1 MMAECR
7 IPGFLRGRNLQ
18 RQWEKCWEVK
28 CMRKV
33 LSKVTPIF
41 LCAFLTVES
50 VISSPLQ
57 AYAYDYDEEITL
69 FECPNEE
76 ALDEEQDGEQIEEDQ
91 ELTGLEDAEDEASEE
106 VAEELSE
113 ELEILDDTEELSEE
127 LEILDDTDE
136 ASDEDAADL
145 KEESVAA
152 TAADD
157 GMNHKCGDNATWRV
171 EEVDSTFGKKYVII
185 IEGTGAIYDYSEENT
200 CPWMEL
206 LNKTCKIV
214 VSDGI
219 TEIGEYAF
227 YYGIG
232 STIHSIHD
240 VEIADSVDRI
250 DKYAFGR
257 INIHYLKL
265 PASMDRIE
273 DYAFRECHFDYYGEI
288 VFPKKVRYIG
298 DYAFYNAPNFKC
310 GIVFEGTEE
319 IGDYAFVGVHMTSI
333 TFTDS
338 LKRIGEYAF
347 SCSGIDEKMRV
358 DIPARVQEI
367 GEGAFRYCE
376 CAGIYF
382 WGGVPAS
389 ISKKSLKAQKVFYP
403 VEYPEWE
410 EFVNNAE
417 DSEEEPATYAP
428 FKSRC
433 TVTFHCPYGE
443 VIQQEYKGFS
453 KITAPDLKL
462 NAGDK
467 IYNWYTEEEYQWE
480 KTRYNFENE
489 LQDDLDLYAR
499 LESDDCRV
507 IFDTGCDIVVPEQAV
522 PGGKTATEPEVPERD
537 DYVLVEWVEGE
548 NVGYKRSFDFS
559 TALYEDILLTAVWGD
574 AHIVTATGGEYNFY
588 YTGSPITLPDIHV
601 YVGGKEV
608 EASDYT
614 VKYRKNVN
622 VGEAYCDIK
631 LKGNYSGS
639 CVIPFY
645 INEAELDDNMS
656 RTHVYLLEDIK
667 YVKYDGQV
675 HKERPILFMPTKSGY
690 YILQEG
696 KDYLLDYEES
706 KYNDYRSVGEYYVD
720 VWGIGNF
727 DGIMT
732 FIINITTQKNIENA
746 KVKIVG
752 SRDYTGTPLTP
763 EVSVT
768 YNGKKLVAGEYED
781 YTVVYDGSSS
791 AGTARLYIVAGK
803 HSDYCGIKVVKY
815 EILGDSIKEA
825 EISGIEDKI
834 FNGYPAQQDNLKLLC
849 FGHELLGVS
858 VFDYQNRTS
867 ADQYADC
874 SYTYEYK
881 ANNSAGTAKLI
892 IRGINRYT
900 GTVTKTFK
908 IGKCSLENVDQVK
921 VNSEVNYGTKAAKP
935 EVIIEHNGLIL
946 ENGKDYTV
954 TYSANK
960 KPGTATVKIKGKGNF
975 SGTVTKQFE
984 IKKTVIKDLEV
995 SVENVAFKKSGF
1007 INAPVITVYDSEGN
1021 KLKFGKDLKKNI
1033 TYTYANDVTVIQ
1045 NKKPVTRAAGDK
1057 VGKKDVIEV
1066 GTILECTLTGMGGF
1080 TGEAKAQFKVVK
1092 TSIASAKVK
1101 VPAYNYKGKPIV
1113 PSKSDITVKVGK
1125 VTLGSED
1132 YEIVSCTNNT
1142 KAGKATI
1149 VIRGKGNYGGTVK
1162 ATFKIKPFKVYE

>member
-1 MMAECR
+1 
-7 IPGFLRGRNLQ
+7 
-18 RQWEKCWEVK
+18 
-28 CMRKV
+28 MRKV
-33 LSKVTPIF
+33 LSGITPIL
-41 LCAFLTVES
+41 LCLFMAFES
-50 VISSPLQ
+50 VIASPVK
-57 AYAYDYDEEITL
+57 AYAYEDEEVML
-69 FECPNEE
+69 FDCPNEE
-76 ALDEEQDGEQIEEDQ
+76 VPDEEQDGEQIEENQ
-91 ELTGLEDAEDEASEE
+91 ELTSLEDAEDEASEE
-106 VAEELSE
+106 VA
-113 ELEILDDTEELSEE
+113 EELSEE

-152 TAADD
+152 TAVDD
-157 GMNHKCGDNATWRV
+157 GMNHKCGDNATWRL
-171 EEVDSTFGKKYVII
+171 EEDHSYMNKDFKLI
-185 IEGTGAIYDYSEENT
+185 IEGTGAIYDYSKENT
-200 CPWMEL
+200 APWTEL
-206 LNKTCKIV
+206 LDRTSEII

-219 TEIGEYAF
+219 TEIGDYAF
-227 YYGIG
+227 YYKIE
-232 STIHSIHD
+232 STLCYIFD
-240 VEIADSVDRI
+240 VEIADSVKRI
-250 DKYAFGR
+250 GKYVFYDSM
-257 INIHYLKL
+257 IFHMKL
-265 PASMDRIE
+265 PVSMDMIE
-273 DYAFRECHFDYYGEI
+273 ESAFEECRFDHGTI
-288 VFPKKVRYIG
+288 DFPKKIRYIG
-298 DYAFYNAPNFKC
+298 AHAFDVPFLDFKN
-310 GIVFEGTEE
+310 GIVFDGTEE
-319 IGDYAFVGVHMTSI
+319 IGDYAFDGVKISSL
-333 TFTDS
+333 TFSDS
-338 LKRIGEYAF
+338 LKKIGEGAF
-347 SCSGIDEKMRV
+347 ANSGGDEKMRV
-358 DIPARVQEI
+358 NIPASVEEI
-367 GEGAFRYCE
+367 GEGAFSHCK

-382 WGGVPAS
+382 WGGIPAS
-389 ISKKSLKAQKVFYP
+389 VSEKSFKAQKVFYP

-410 EFVNNAE
+410 EFVNSVE
-417 DSEEEPATYAP
+417 DTEKDAATYVP
-428 FKSRC
+428 FKTRC
-433 TVTFHCPYGE
+433 TVNFHCPYGKE
-443 VIQQEYKGFS
+443 IQQEYKAFS
-453 KITAPDLKL
+453 TVTAPEPALKD
-462 NAGDK
+462 GDK

-537 DYVLVEWVEGE
+537 DYVLVKWVEGE
-548 NVGYKRSFDFS
+548 SVGYKKPFDFS
-559 TALYEDILLTAVWGD
+559 TVLYEDILLTAVWDD
-574 AHIVTATGGEYNFY
+574 AHIVTATAGDNYFY
-588 YTGSPITLPDIHV
+588 YTGSPITLSDIHV

-608 EASDYT
+608 EASNYT

-639 CVIPFY
+639 CVIPFD

-696 KDYLLDYEES
+696 KDYLLDYEEDD
-706 KYNDYRSVGEYYVD
+706 DYRSVDEYNVGVY
-720 VWGIGNF
+720 GIGNF
-727 DGIMT
+727 TGNMT

-752 SRDYTGTPLTP
+752 SRDYTGKPLTP

-791 AGTARLYIVAGK
+791 AGTARLYIVANESG
-803 HSDYCGIKVVKY
+803 DYYGIKVVKY
-815 EILGDSIKEA
+815 EILGDSVKEA
-825 EISGIEDKI
+825 EISGIEDKT
-834 FNGYPAQQDNLKLLC
+834 FNGHPAQQDNLKLFR
-849 FGHELLGVS
+849 FGQELLGVS
-858 VFDYQNRTS
+858 AFDYQNRTS
-867 ADQYADC
+867 ADQYSDC

-881 ANNSAGTAKLI
+881 ANNSVGTAKLI

-984 IKKTVIKDLEV
+984 IKKTDIKDLEV

-1021 KLKFGKDLKKNI
+1021 KLKFGKDLNKNI
-1033 TYTYANDVTVIQ
+1033 TYTYANDVTIIQ

-1057 VGKKDVIEV
+1057 VDKKDVIEV

-1132 YEIVSCTNNT
+1132 YDIVSCTNNI

-1162 ATFKIKPFKVYE
+1162 ATFKIKPFKVYEYD

>member
-1 MMAECR
+1 M
-7 IPGFLRGRNLQ
+7 IPGDIIVFNGFIA
-18 RQWEKCWEVK
+18 EKVWREWG
-28 CMRKV
+28 MRKV
-33 LSKVTPIF
+33 LSGITPIL
-41 LCAFLTVES
+41 LCLFMAFES
-50 VISSPLQ
+50 VIASPVK
-57 AYAYDYDEEITL
+57 AYAYEDEEVML
-69 FECPNEE
+69 FDCPNEE
-76 ALDEEQDGEQIEEDQ
+76 VLDEEQDGEQIEEDQ

-113 ELEILDDTEELSEE
+113 ELEILE
-127 LEILDDTDE
+127 DTDE

-157 GMNHKCGDNATWRV
+157 GMNHKCGDNATWRL

-232 STIHSIHD
+232 STIYTIQD

-250 DKYAFGR
+250 GKNAFCR
-257 INIHYLKL
+257 IEITKLKL
-265 PASMDRIE
+265 PESMDRIE
-273 DYAFRECHFDYYGEI
+273 DYAFDDCYFNYYGNI
-288 VFPKKVRYIG
+288 VFPKKIRYIG
-298 DYAFYNAPNFKC
+298 AYAFGAFATFKD

-319 IGDYAFVGVHMTSI
+319 IGERAFSSANIPSI

-338 LKRIGEYAF
+338 LKKIGKGAF
-347 SCSGIDEKMRV
+347 ANVDCNKKMRV
-358 DIPARVQEI
+358 DIPASVQEI
-367 GEGAFRYCE
+367 GENAFRYCE
-376 CAGIYF
+376 CTGIYF

-389 ISKKSLKAQKVFYP
+389 LSANSLKTQKVFYP

-410 EFVNNAE
+410 KFVNSAE
-417 DSEEEPATYAP
+417 DTEKDAATYVP
-428 FKSRC
+428 FKTRC
-433 TVTFHCPYGE
+433 TVTFHCPYGKE
-443 VIQQEYKGFS
+443 IQQEYKAFS
-453 KITAPDLKL
+453 KVTVPELKL

-537 DYVLVEWVEGE
+537 DYVLVKWVEGE
-548 NVGYKRSFDFS
+548 SVGYKKPFDFS
-559 TALYEDILLTAVWGD
+559 TALYEDILLTAVWDD
-574 AHIVTATGGEYNFY
+574 AHIVTATAGKNYFY
-588 YTGSPITLPDIHV
+588 YTGSPITLSDIHV

-608 EASDYT
+608 EASNYT

-622 VGEAYCDIK
+622 AGEAYCDIK

-639 CVIPFY
+639 CVIPFD
-645 INEAELDDNMS
+645 IHEAELDDNMS

-667 YVKYDGQV
+667 YVKYDGRV
-675 HKERPILFMPTKSGY
+675 HKERPILFMPTKAGY

-696 KDYLLDYEES
+696 KDYLLDYEEYE
-706 KYNDYRSVGEYYVD
+706 YNDYRSVDEYNVGVY
-720 VWGIGNF
+720 GIGNF
-727 DGIMT
+727 TGSMT

-752 SRDYTGTPLTP
+752 SRDYTGKPLTP

-791 AGTARLYIVAGK
+791 AGTARLYIVAGE
-803 HSDYCGIKVVKY
+803 HSDYCGIKVVQY
-815 EILGDSIKEA
+815 NILGESIKEA
-825 EISGIEDKI
+825 AISGIEDKI
-834 FNGYPAQQDNLKLLC
+834 FNGYPAQQDNLKLFC

-858 VFDYQNRTS
+858 AFDYQNRTS

-881 ANNSAGTAKLI
+881 ANNSVGTAKLI

-935 EVIIEHNGLIL
+935 EVIIEHNDLIL

-984 IKKTVIKDLEV
+984 IKKTDIKDLEV

-1021 KLKFGKDLKKNI
+1021 KLKFGKDLNKNI

-1057 VGKKDVIEV
+1057 VDKKDVIEV